1 MSHALFEGEIEGAVT
16 PVAAGISQFMDS
28 EEAVGSFC
36 FAVETNEMIDAEIVD
51 ISIIIHALVGEILA
65 EVEAVYTDSLGKLG
79 KGQVVLQ
86 VELCVD
92 AILL

>member
-16 PVAAGISQFMDS
+16 SVAAVMSQLHNGELAVRSNSFTI
-28 EEAVGSFC
+28 EAD
-36 FAVETNEMIDAEIVD
+36 EMIDAEIVD
-51 ISIIIHALVGEILA
+51 ICVVIRLLAGEILT
-65 EVEAVYTDSLGKLG
+65 EVEAVGTDSLGKLG
-79 KGQVVLQ
+79 KCQVVLQ